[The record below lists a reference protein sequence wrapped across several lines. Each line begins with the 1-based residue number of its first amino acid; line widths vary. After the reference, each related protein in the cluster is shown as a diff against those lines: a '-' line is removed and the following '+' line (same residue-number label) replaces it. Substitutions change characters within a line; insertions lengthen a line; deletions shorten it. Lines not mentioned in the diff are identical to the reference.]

1 MELEIGIPV
10 KDERL
15 WGRLHSGRPDS
26 DNVLKAVKD
35 AIVDCGVLGDDSQI
49 VATETLKYYCSH
61 PGQIRIRLSQLRDLS
76 PE

>member
-10 KDERL
+10 KDTRR
-15 WGRLHSGRPDS
+15 WGRLHTGRPDS

-35 AIVDCGVLGDDSQI
+35 AIVDAGVLGDDSQI
-49 VATETLKYYCSH
+49 VATETVKYYCSH